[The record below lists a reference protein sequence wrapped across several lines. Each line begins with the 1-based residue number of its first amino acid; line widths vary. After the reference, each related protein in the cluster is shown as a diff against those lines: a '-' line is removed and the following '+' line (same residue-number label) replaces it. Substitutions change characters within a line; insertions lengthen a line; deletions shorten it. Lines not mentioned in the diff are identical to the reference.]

1 MKDMKAEIARAV
13 TGWYAVNQRDLPWRH
28 TRDPYRIWVSEI
40 MLQQTQAATVIPYY
54 ERFISDL
61 PDVYALAA
69 ADTTHVYKLWE
80 GLGYYR
86 RAAHLQ
92 EAAKYIVNACGGHF
106 PDSYEGLIQLKGV
119 GSYTAAAIASIAF
132 GQARGVVDGNILR
145 IISRLYM
152 LEDNIALDKTKKSYG
167 QIMDEMI
174 RYEDPSAFNQ
184 AMMDLGAMICTPRN
198 PDCEACPLKRLCKG
212 HTRHAA
218 RLLPV
223 NIKNRDQK
231 KEDYMTAVLLD
242 EDRYLLCK
250 NEAGML
256 ENLYGFVQFK
266 ESSPSAFEE
275 RFENTYGAKIR
286 LVSYAGDV
294 RHVFT
299 HRIWQ
304 MHVYLGRLT
313 DTAGLKNAALYT
325 REELEE
331 LPVSTAHL
339 KVLKAAEKALEKE
352 AL

>member
-1 MKDMKAEIARAV
+1 MKDMKAAIAQAV
-13 TGWYAVNQRDLPWRH
+13 TQWYAVNKRDLPWRH

-69 ADTTHVYKLWE
+69 ADTAHVYKLWE

-92 EAAKYIVNACGGHF
+92 EAARFIVNECGGCF
-106 PDSYEGLIQLKGV
+106 PDSYEGLIKLKGV
-119 GSYTAAAIASIAF
+119 GSYTAAAVASIAY

-152 LEDNIALDKTKKSYG
+152 LEDNIALDKTKKAFG
-167 QIMDEMI
+167 QIMDGMI
-174 RYEDPSAFNQ
+174 RYADPSSFNQ

-198 PDCEACPLKRLCKG
+198 PDCEACPIKDMCISYGRN
-212 HTRHAA
+212 AA

-231 KEDYMTAVLLD
+231 KEDYMTAVLFD
-242 EDRYLLCK
+242 GDRYLLCK
-250 NEAGML
+250 NRGGML

-266 ESSPSAFEE
+266 ESSPSAFEA
-275 RFENTYGAKIR
+275 RFEKAYGAKVR
-286 LVSYAGDV
+286 LTAYAGEV

-313 DTAGLKNAALYT
+313 DTAALKDAGLYT
-325 REELEE
+325 SEALER

-339 KVLKAAEKALEKE
+339 KVLKAARKAMEKE
-352 AL
+352 SL